1 MFEKIKH
8 HNHHNH
14 RFFSTAE
21 EDKYNR
27 KLIKR
32 AREEQRRMSRAAKI
46 AAKMNFTAFDSHVE
60 HEYDMA
66 E

>member
-1 MFEKIKH
+1 MIEKIK
-8 HNHHNH
+8 HHNH

-32 AREEQRRMSRAAKI
+32 AREEQRRLRR
-46 AAKMNFTAFDSHVE
+46 AAKMNFTAFDCHIE

>member
-8 HNHHNH
+8 NRH

-27 KLIKR
+27 KLIKK
-32 AREEQRRMSRAAKI
+32 AREEQRRMSRT
-46 AAKMNFTAFDSHVE
+46 AKMNFTAFDSHIE

>member
-32 AREEQRRMSRAAKI
+32 AREEQRRMSRAAK
-46 AAKMNFTAFDSHVE
+46 MNFTAFDSHVE